1 MKRVTLVFL
10 SLLLSGQ
17 LLQAQITVR
26 NQMEFT
32 HWQSRDLDI
41 LENWT
46 DVTYQRNWLQ
56 IGGRFEINEPPDPT
70 IFPQD
75 TLLKHYELTFVYAR
89 IRHRFLDVTL
99 GNFYAMFGRGL
110 TLRTYE
116 DRNLR
121 VDNNL
126 FGARLALHFKKMKF
140 QLLSGKMRD
149 KYNRRKEWLTGG
161 DVEVK
166 VSRAVKVGASYLYQN
181 NPQYLAEQTGL
192 WALRTSISHDLFDV
206 YVEVARPSWYN
217 AFSSYLAFSTYGEK
231 WNALLELKDYNHLS
245 FQNAYLT
252 EYNAAPSL
260 TREHA
265 YSMLNRHPHF
275 LNQNDERGYQLEVN
289 YTPFPEL
296 QFVANH
302 AQTFTHDRRRIF
314 QEYYLEM
321 VHYWRD
327 DFEYHLVFDWNFDF
341 STNTENITPIFD
353 AVYNFT
359 NRDQL
364 HVSFQHQHTKNKF
377 DLSEYDNELLL
388 LEYSRSPWFSF
399 GLVGEYTNKYQIR
412 NVEMDRHRWLYGQ
425 VSFNFWKNQRLS
437 ILYGTRRE
445 GFICVG
451 GICRY
456 EPEFEGIEIKL
467 TNRF

>member
-1 MKRVTLVFL
+1 MKQFCGI
-10 SLLLSGQ
+10 LLAIIFYGQ
-17 LLQAQITVR
+17 FAGAQITFR
-26 NQMEFT
+26 NQLEFT

-41 LENWT
+41 IESWT
-46 DVTYQRNWLQ
+46 DVTYQRDWLQ

-75 TLLKHYELTFVYAR
+75 TLLKHYELTYVYAR
-89 IRHRFLDVTL
+89 IRHRYLDVTI
-99 GNFYAMFGRGL
+99 GNFYAMLGRGL

-126 FGARLALHFKKMKF
+126 LGGRAILNFKKIKF
-140 QLLSGKMRD
+140 QALAGKMRD
-149 KYNRRKEWLTGG
+149 KYNRRKEWLSAV
-161 DVEVK
+161 DVEIK
-166 VSRAVKVGASYLYQN
+166 ATRALKVGASYLYQH
-181 NPQYLAEQTGL
+181 NPQYFKDQK
-192 WALRTSISHDLFDV
+192 ALFASRLNFSHQLFDV
-206 YVEVARPSWYN
+206 YAEVAKPGWFNNPSY
-217 AFSSYLAFSTYGEK
+217 YLALSTYGEK

-260 TREHA
+260 TREQP

-275 LNQNDERGYQLEVN
+275 LNQNDETGYQIELN
-289 YTPFPEL
+289 FTPIPEL
-296 QFVANH
+296 QFIGNH
-302 AQTFTHDRRRIF
+302 AQTFTHDKRRIF

-321 VHYWRD
+321 IHYWGENL
-327 DFEYHLVFDWNFDF
+327 EYHLVFDWNFDF
-341 STNTENITPIFD
+341 STNTENITPIVD
-353 AVYNFT
+353 ATYT
-359 NRDQL
+359 LTSRDQL
-364 HVSFQHQHTKNKF
+364 HFSLQHQHTKNKF
-377 DLSEYDNELLL
+377 DLSEFDNELLL
-388 LEYSRSPWFSF
+388 IEYSRSPWVSF
-399 GLVGEYTNKYQIR
+399 GLVAEYTNKYKIR
-412 NVEMDRHRWLYGQ
+412 NVQLDRHKWLYGQ
-425 VSFNFWKNQRLS
+425 LSFNFWKNQRLS
-437 ILYGTRRE
+437 VLYGTRRE